1 MFVPLTAVSNFL
13 YEYIQFSSQ
22 LSPSRYFTMLRVI
35 FSIVIYFA
43 LHVVSKFQTNDTRL
57 DDPFRE
63 GTLSNGS
70 NLERQS
76 NGAQNY
82 IDCTEAI
89 LTNLK
94 NKNKTKHV
102 LFEYNYYPGYFLYPR
117 YRIFFRNFS
126 SLFQHCFFRRPPTG
140 LRLIYT
146 LFLF

>member
-1 MFVPLTAVSNFL
+1 
-13 YEYIQFSSQ
+13 
-22 LSPSRYFTMLRVI
+22 MLRVI
-35 FSIVIYFA
+35 CCIVIYFA
-43 LHVVSKFQTNDTRL
+43 LHVVGKFQTNDTRL
-57 DDPFRE
+57 DGHFQE

-76 NGAQNY
+76 NGTQNY

-117 YRIFFRNFS
+117 YRVFS
-126 SLFQHCFFRRPPTG
+126 VIIHHYSY
-140 LRLIYT
+140 IV
-146 LFLF
+146 

>member
-1 MFVPLTAVSNFL
+1 M
-13 YEYIQFSSQ
+13 YEYIQLSSQ
-22 LSPSRYFTMLRVI
+22 LPSSRYFTMLRVI

-57 DDPFRE
+57 GDPFRE
-63 GTLSNGS
+63 GTLSNVS

-76 NGAQNY
+76 NGSQNY

-117 YRIFFRNFS
+117 YRVFFSNYS
-126 SLFQHCFFRRPPTG
+126 PLFLYCFFRQHATG

-146 LFLF
+146 HFTF